1 MSSRLDLHE
10 DLCTILGSRNVY
22 FQPPPSV
29 RMQYPAIVY
38 SLDSFNFS
46 HANDGKYRNF
56 KRYKLTY
63 IDADPDNE
71 MVEKL
76 LTTLSFCSFDRHF
89 KSDNLNHYI
98 LTIYI

>member
-10 DLCTILGSRNVY
+10 DLCTILGSKNVY

-38 SLDSFNFS
+38 SLDSFKTLN
-46 HANDGKYRNF
+46 ANNSKYKNF

-76 LTTLSFCSFDRHF
+76 LTELPFCSFDRHF

-98 LTIYI
+98 FTIYI

>member
-10 DLCTILGSRNVY
+10 DLKGILGSDNVY
-22 FQPPPSV
+22 FQPPPNSL
-29 RMQYPAIVY
+29 MHYPAIRY
-38 SLDSFNFS
+38 ALDSFKFD
-46 HANDGKYRNF
+46 HANNGKYRRF

-76 LTTLSFCSFDRHF
+76 LTELPFCSFDRHF

-98 LTIYI
+98 FTIYI

>member
-10 DLCTILGSRNVY
+10 DLCGILGSKNVY

-38 SLDSFNFS
+38 SLDSFKFD
-46 HANDGKYRNF
+46 HANNSKYRRF

-76 LTTLSFCSFDRHF
+76 LTELPFCSFDRHF

-98 LTIYI
+98 FTIYN

>member
-10 DLCTILGSRNVY
+10 DLCGVLGSKNVY
-22 FQPPPSV
+22 FQPPSSV

-38 SLDSFNFS
+38 SLSNFAIS
-46 HANDGKYRNF
+46 HANDKAYRKF
-56 KRYKLTY
+56 KRYQLTY

-71 MVEKL
+71 MIEKL
-76 LTTLSFCSFDRHF
+76 LTELPFCSFDRHF

-98 LTIYI
+98 FTLYN

>member
-10 DLCTILGSRNVY
+10 DLCEILGSKNVY

-38 SLDSFNFS
+38 SLDSFKFD
-46 HANDGKYRNF
+46 HANNNKYRKF

-71 MVEKL
+71 MIEKL
-76 LTTLSFCSFDRHF
+76 LTTLPFCSFDRHF

-98 LTIYI
+98 FTIYN